1 MASHWVRRGCHAAL
15 LSLLF
20 LALTA
25 AASAQI
31 ITIRTVPVAQGDQFD
46 IFPSNNV
53 GMGGVSIALADTLLD
68 PFRNPAKGSRVPAG
82 RFFGSPTFYSV
93 SGDAGGG
100 RTLPLAA
107 FARRGWWYGGLSVAL
122 QEVDASRPP
131 STGFIGVVDVARPT
145 IDVINSPPIPD
156 LGPVERSHGN
166 GYAFAT
172 LGRVFPDAGLSL
184 GGSLFWAGLHAIDG
198 VDLLYAGSERVK
210 QRGHALDFRAGLVK
224 EWAGG
229 RTLDVVVLHNRYAMT
244 HDVTYLDLF
253 WDPNTQTTGQR
264 MRVDEN
270 PDRTNIWGLHLAY
283 ERPIAQSG
291 WRIGWIATV
300 NQMTHP
306 KIPNY
311 EIMSIPRDPGYSS
324 AFNVGIGLSRR
335 NGPAQFGA
343 DLVYEPIWSY
353 TWADAAA
360 PVETVSGGTIPA
372 GGKTIENRFR
382 FSNVIF
388 RMGVGHELDVS
399 GRERALGLQLG
410 LALHSI
416 GYQLDQY
423 DNVLQFGRA
432 QDEQWVEWSP
442 TWGLSLRFPE
452 LEIRYRGRVTN
463 GTGRPGV
470 GVGTCPQCRFVAQDA
485 TVAGGGILAAPSG
498 PLTLEEVKLATHQFS
513 ISLPLR

>member
-1 MASHWVRRGCHAAL
+1 MAPTWIRRGYSAAI
-15 LSLLF
+15 LSVSCMA
-20 LALTA
+20 LAA
-25 AASAQI
+25 RASAQI

-68 PFRNPAKGSRVPAG
+68 PFRNPAKGSRAAAG

-93 SGDAGGG
+93 SRDAGGG

-107 FARRGWWYGGLSVAL
+107 FARRGLWYGGLSLAL
-122 QEVDASRPP
+122 QEVDASQVP
-131 STGFIGVVDVARPT
+131 SPGVIFGVEDVAVRQ
-145 IDVINSPPIPD
+145 VLPPVPD

-172 LGRVFPDAGLSL
+172 LGRVFPDAGLSV
-184 GGSLFWAGLHAIDG
+184 GGSLFWAGLHAVDG
-198 VDLLYAGSERVK
+198 VDLLYAGSERIR
-210 QRGHALDFRAGLVK
+210 QRGHAVDVRAGLLK

-229 RTLDVVVLHNRYAMT
+229 RSFEAVVLHNRYGMT
-244 HDVTYLDLF
+244 HDVTYLDFF

-264 MRVDEN
+264 TRVEEN
-270 PDRTNIWGLHLAY
+270 LDRTNIWGLHLQY

-291 WRIGWIATV
+291 WRIGWLATV

-324 AFNVGIGLSRR
+324 AFNVGMGLSRR
-335 NGPAQFGA
+335 NGPAQFGV
-343 DLVYEPIWSY
+343 DVIYEPIWSY
-353 TWADAAA
+353 TWADAAG
-360 PVETVSGGTIPA
+360 PVETVSGGAIPT

-382 FSNVIF
+382 FSNLLF
-388 RMGVGHELDVS
+388 RMGVSRELDLGAAV
-399 GRERALGLQLG
+399 RALGLQLG
-410 LALHSI
+410 LAVHAI

-423 DNVLQFGRA
+423 DNVQEFGRA
-432 QDEQWVEWSP
+432 QEEQWLEWSP
-442 TWGLSLRFPE
+442 TWGLSLKFPE

-470 GVGTCPQCRFVAQDA
+470 AACQVCRFVADGA
-485 TVAGGGILAAPSG
+485 VVAGGGILAAPSG